1 MGRKSEYTPEIVEII
16 VDRMTRE
23 SLRRIC
29 ADDDMPSLTTIAN
42 WQAAHPDFLDK
53 CTRARAIYIDS
64 LVDETIDIADEA
76 VPSTAMGSYDS
87 GMVSDKKVRIAARQ
101 WYAEKLAPKRY
112 GAKVEHDMKSSDG
125 SMTPPKIITLCAPK
139 DERTT
144 D

>member
-1 MGRKSEYTPEIVEII
+1 MGVTWSDAIADEIVE
-16 VDRMTRE
+16 RLTRE

-29 ADDDMPSLTTIAN
+29 ADDGMPHITTVIRH
-42 WQAAHPDFLDK
+42 QAADQDFANR
-53 CTRARAIYIDS
+53 CAHARAIYIDS